1 MAAMHG
7 SNVEGGVAIV
17 SCRPHVHAAVDLLV
31 CSCTVSSQAAA
42 TASINSLS
50 CDHGR
55 DGLPPREHAKPRA
68 RLRKGSREQPPR
80 QQDPSLTSAL
90 HVAMHPV
97 AAAQCK
103 GELQQPSCKCVSASG
118 ACIKARRAGRSPEAA
133 AWNTCPCL
141 ALSVS
146 SGSTTPAPAGFGK
159 VARACSPLDESS
171 QGRMK

>member
-17 SCRPHVHAAVDLLV
+17 SRCPHVHAAVHLLK
-31 CSCTVSSQAAA
+31 CACAVSSQAAD
-42 TASINSLS
+42 TASINSRVLY
-50 CDHGR
+50 DHGNH
-55 DGLPPREHAKPRA
+55 GLR
-68 RLRKGSREQPPR
+68 PR
-80 QQDPSLTSAL
+80 QAGQQMFWLAAANKSPSLTSAL

-103 GELQQPSCKCVSASG
+103 GELQQPSCKCVSAAG
-118 ACIKARRAGRSPEAA
+118 ACIKVRRAGRSPEAA

-146 SGSTTPAPAGFGK
+146 SGSTTPAPAGFGN

-171 QGRMK
+171 QGRIK